1 MAEFYERGPKQL
13 SYNFNYGQ
21 FSQAVFDKVRLLL
34 DLRDFVED
42 ARHNLAS
49 ASMFYRAC
57 RVSWP
62 P

>member
-1 MAEFYERGPKQL
+1 MAEFYERGSKQL

-21 FSQAVFDKVRLLL
+21 FSQTVFDKVRLLL

-42 ARHNLAS
+42 ARRNLAS

-57 RVSWP
+57 RV
-62 P
+62 